1 MPFTEAEGIPQLGQR
16 VQNTFT
22 GELGTV
28 TGLIASTQ
36 AVRHA
41 GAVEVTQVGPLVTV
55 TWDGDAEGP
64 RYLQLDEY
72 HRWVREI

>member
-1 MPFTEAEGIPQLGQR
+1 MPFTEVQGIPQLGQR

-28 TGLIASTQ
+28 TELIASTQ
-36 AVRHA
+36 AVWRA
-41 GAVEVTQVGPLVTV
+41 GAVEVIQVGPLVTI